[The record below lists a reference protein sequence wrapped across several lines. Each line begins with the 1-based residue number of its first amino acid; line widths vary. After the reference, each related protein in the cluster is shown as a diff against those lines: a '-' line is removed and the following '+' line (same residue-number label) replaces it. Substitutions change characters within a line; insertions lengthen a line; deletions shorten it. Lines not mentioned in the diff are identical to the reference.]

1 MLLACQICK
10 ALEAYNLKNDKA
22 CTQHNIN
29 AYRHFKRT
37 FNNIVRTPRLT
48 AGTSLPVSGLDNVK
62 LEDSFSLRET
72 CLLYHLAVYVFVNI
86 LLKCLSN
93 KLKELF

>member
-22 CTQHNIN
+22 CTQHYIN
-29 AYRHFKRT
+29 AYRLFKRT
-37 FNNIVRTPRLT
+37 FNNIVSLLTPRLT

-62 LEDSFSLRET
+62 LEDSFS
-72 CLLYHLAVYVFVNI
+72 
-86 LLKCLSN
+86 
-93 KLKELF
+93 